1 MNVHLCYATFTRF
14 YRQINKGNKIM
25 YREIILAEGEEN
37 KRKGML
43 ISVALH
49 LLLLLLCLFPY
60 FYNNST
66 PDTELSG
73 ILVQLGEFDPG
84 NSENI
89 AAVSAEE
96 VSEEET
102 ATSESEVSESAEKQS
117 TESEAPALEE
127 QESPSEDVK
136 VEVAPTEQIVAE
148 TREDVSEVI
157 AATKAK
163 KKKLE
168 EEAKKRE
175 AKAKAAAKA
184 KKEAAAKAATE
195 KAEAEA
201 EAKRKAEEEAA
212 KKAKYDAQ
220 KSKFGSLLSG
230 GAGNSDQSGSE
241 GSPDGDPNS
250 NALKNLATGSG
261 AVGDGLSDRAILF
274 TPEITDNSQKTGRVV
289 VDICIDASGKVTTA
303 KYTQRGSTTSDK
315 DLIDV
320 AVDGVKQYRFSTSQ
334 AKKQCGSVII
344 DFKLK

>member
-117 TESEAPALEE
+117 TESEAPALE
-127 QESPSEDVK
+127 SPSKDVK

-175 AKAKAAAKA
+175 AKEKAAAKA
-184 KKEAAAKAATE
+184 KKEAAAKAAKE
-195 KAEAEA
+195 KAEA

-241 GSPDGDPNS
+241 GTPDGDPNS